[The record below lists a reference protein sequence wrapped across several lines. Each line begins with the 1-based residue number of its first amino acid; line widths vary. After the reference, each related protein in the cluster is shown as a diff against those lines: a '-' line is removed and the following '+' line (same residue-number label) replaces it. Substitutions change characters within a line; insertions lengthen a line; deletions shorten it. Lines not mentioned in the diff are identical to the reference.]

1 MGGVCHGVFENSSG
15 GLEQLDRRGR
25 LHFNKHTS
33 RPILLQSPTSLV
45 ALPDH
50 VMKSVPLGDTNELSE
65 VPPTSQGYSPF
76 QHLGYSQHGNG
87 ICGVNCKKPGQDKH
101 NSGDA
106 LRAML
111 LWERL
116 TGPPQGQRAFRASLL
131 DQRSVG
137 LAEPKGRKTQHDAGE
152 SEGK

>member
-1 MGGVCHGVFENSSG
+1 MGGVYHGVFENSSG

-87 ICGVNCKKPGQDKH
+87 ICGVNCKKVGEDKY
-101 NSGDA
+101 NSGDT
-106 LRAML
+106 LRATL
-111 LWERL
+111 LGEKH
-116 TGPPQGQRAFRASLL
+116 TGGPQGQRIFDASFLQ
-131 DQRSVG
+131 QRSVG
-137 LAEPKGRKTQHDAGE
+137 LPEPKGRKTQHDARE